1 MGDGILVPIGG
12 SCLEFGPRP
21 DLKRDKRV
29 GERHRLTNATMSD
42 TIGSMITNTRNF
54 LRGFSSFKARARK
67 GEAVRVQD
75 KEGEF
80 LFTAAA
86 SRKSLLGA
94 AKGKIAFHGD
104 LTKPTLPNESWK
116 PSL

>member
-1 MGDGILVPIGG
+1 
-12 SCLEFGPRP
+12 
-21 DLKRDKRV
+21 
-29 GERHRLTNATMSD
+29 
-42 TIGSMITNTRNF
+42 MITNTRNF
-54 LRGFSSFKARARK
+54 LRSFTSFKAKARK

-86 SRKSLLGA
+86 ARKSLIGA
-94 AKGKIAFHGD
+94 AKGKIVFHGD
-104 LTKPTLPNESWK
+104 LTKPTLPDESWK